1 MEACRCCSENDRRSV
16 GGGAGELRLGK
27 PVSVFLGG
35 AALATIS
42 QGKSDPCRLPRT
54 RFPARRLCGGRD
66 ETERQAVAPPR

>member
-42 QGKSDPCRLPRT
+42 QGKSDPVPIATDASPGTAPVWRT
-54 RFPARRLCGGRD
+54 R
-66 ETERQAVAPPR
+66 